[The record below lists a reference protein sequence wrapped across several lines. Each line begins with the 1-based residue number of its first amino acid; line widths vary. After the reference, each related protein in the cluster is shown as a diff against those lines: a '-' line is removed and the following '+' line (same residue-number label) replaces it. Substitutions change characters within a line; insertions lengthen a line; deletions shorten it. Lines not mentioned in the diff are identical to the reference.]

1 MRYCSLA
8 WSNWYTL
15 PKFFR
20 WIIEWHNWNNWCYII
35 FHQIT
40 GMSFCRAKEQYCSY
54 CEAVYLWIYYGKL
67 NYCWNFSF
75 KAAIDFATKGEFD
88 VFVAVGGGSVMDTCK
103 AANLYSSNPKAEFLD
118 YVNAPIGK
126 GLPVTHKLKPLIA
139 GEIYVYWTN

>member
-1 MRYCSLA
+1 M
-8 WSNWYTL
+8 
-15 PKFFR
+15 
-20 WIIEWHNWNNWCYII
+20 
-35 FHQIT
+35 
-40 GMSFCRAKEQYCSY
+40 
-54 CEAVYLWIYYGKL
+54 L

-139 GEIYVYWTN
+139 GKIYIITWTMWMLPIWYNTVFMTSLYNILRTILIYLNEFRSDVF